1 MATTEEPTLEPTL
14 DYDHTIAD
22 QIKRLQTAKSDLKTA
37 IEGKGVTVP
46 SSTKLDGYADL
57 VDSIQAGGG
66 GNDNDI
72 WYIIITTDTTNG
84 YILKMYPSFERDNDN
99 WLFLHKVSS
108 GRELNGYL
116 YFKYKNENYYIDSF
130 TDGNHTLSKQGAVVN
145 NTIDLMHLHIFKD
158 GDLFKVN
165 IQED

>member
-1 MATTEEPTLEPTL
+1 MS
-14 DYDHTIAD
+14 IASE
-22 QIKRLQTAKSDLKTA
+22 ISRLQTAKADLKAA

-46 SSTKLDGYADL
+46 SSTKLDGYAAL

-72 WYIIITTDTTNG
+72 WYIIITPDNIHD
-84 YILKMYPSFERDNDN
+84 YILKMYPSFEHDNDE
-99 WLFLHKVSS
+99 WFFLDRVSS

-116 YFKYKNENYYIDSF
+116 YFKYKDENYYIDSF
-130 TDGNHTLSKQGAVVN
+130 TDGNHTLSKQGTKVN